1 VKLLHLTAVG
11 PDVPPASLEFAR
23 RLTVVYGASET
34 GKTYVIDALNFMFGA
49 RTLRQVPENARYQR
63 MLLGI
68 EFDDGEVV
76 TLSRSL
82 RGGRIEVFDGDLRS
96 LPAHASGR
104 QLQGQHNRDNHE
116 NISYFLLDRLGIAD
130 SQIRTNQRNSLQAM
144 SFRQIAHLILV
155 DEERMQTKLSVI
167 ESGVPSTRTAE
178 RSALKLLL
186 QGEDDSGLTQGEDP
200 TEFRRVNAAQ
210 LSMLDRVVGQLAA
223 QLEDAPALAE
233 CYDVLARVNASI
245 QEASRAIGNELAGRD
260 DLVTQRTALQAEVDH
275 QQALG
280 VEQATLLHRFQLL
293 DAQYAADLDRLQL
306 VKSAGTLLGYFDAD
320 RCVFCGAETEHQHRE
335 HAEYET
341 DRLAESVD
349 AEAGR
354 TQALKHDLGQTLV
367 AVRTELELAQYRLT
381 QLDAAVQDRA
391 TQIARFDV
399 ALRPSQADLDEL
411 IARRSQV
418 ERWIGLWTRVA
429 EIEGLRTSVSREQPV
444 KADPVTDGFAVAT
457 QTAFSQTLKR
467 ILQTWKVPGADDAVF
482 TFTGPPDIVIE
493 GRRRDTRGKGMR
505 SVLHAGFAVAL
516 SEFCLSGDLPH
527 PGFVALDTPVLTY
540 RDADDAAREH
550 EDDDDEFVSGSVA
563 EAFYRYL
570 ATEHVGQV
578 IVLENQTP
586 PDVDEEDCLV
596 VHFSGNAAS
605 GRAGFYPA
613 PETDG

>member
-210 LSMLDRVVGQLAA
+210 LSMLDRVV
-223 QLEDAPALAE
+223 
-233 CYDVLARVNASI
+233 
-245 QEASRAIGNELAGRD
+245 
-260 DLVTQRTALQAEVDH
+260 VTQRTALQAEVDH